1 MSDIEEPND
10 DGKSDDDDSIYSNIN
25 DDDDD
30 DENIDENDMS
40 ENEDDKDSQQ
50 GDNDNDNSELLVKD
64 KDKTKDKTKATDF
77 GSSDDDSD
85 TDDDD
90 DSNNNLYKI
99 ENIQNDIKLFHS
111 EHNLSSFDEIKPFLD
126 VKRNQDGIINDP
138 YHKTTPILTKYERTR
153 IIGLRTI
160 QLSSGL
166 PPFIDHDE
174 RIIDPTIIA
183 NMELEQKKIPFIIKR
198 PLSNTIHEFWPLHE
212 LEII

>member
-1 MSDIEEPND
+1 MSDIEEPNH
-10 DGKSDDDDSIYSNIN
+10 DGKSDDDDSIYSNI

-30 DENIDENDMS
+30 DAENIEDNDMS

-50 GDNDNDNSELLVKD
+50 GDNDNSELLVKD
-64 KDKTKDKTKATDF
+64 KDTDKSKETEF
-77 GSSDDDSD
+77 NSSDDDTD
-85 TDDDD
+85 TDDD

-99 ENIQNDIKLFHS
+99 ENMQNDIKLFHS

-126 VKRNQDGIINDP
+126 VKRNQHGIINDP
-138 YHKTTPILTKYERTR
+138 YHKTTPIMTKYERTR
-153 IIGLRTI
+153 IIGLRSI

-198 PLSNTIHEFWPLHE
+198 PLSNTIYEFWPLHE
-212 LEII
+212 LELI

>member
-1 MSDIEEPND
+1 MSDIEEPTD
-10 DGKSDDDDSIYSNIN
+10 VGKSDDDDSIYSNIN

-30 DENIDENDMS
+30 DENIEENDIS
-40 ENEDDKDSQQ
+40 EHEDDKDSQQ
-50 GDNDNDNSELLVKD
+50 GDNDTDNDNSELLVKD
-64 KDKTKDKTKATDF
+64 KDKTKATDF
-77 GSSDDDSD
+77 DSSDDDPD
-85 TDDDD
+85 TDDD
-90 DSNNNLYKI
+90 SNNLYKI
-99 ENIQNDIKLFHS
+99 ENIQNNIKLFHS

-126 VKRNQDGIINDP
+126 VKRNPDGIINDP

-174 RIIDPTIIA
+174 RIIDPSIIA

>member
-30 DENIDENDMS
+30 ADENIIENDMS
-40 ENEDDKDSQQ
+40 ENENDKDSQQ
-50 GDNDNDNSELLVKD
+50 GEPDNDNSEILVKD
-64 KDKTKDKTKATDF
+64 IDKTESTSVD
-77 GSSDDDSD
+77 SSDDDSD
-85 TDDDD
+85 IDE
-90 DSNNNLYKI
+90 DSKNDLYKI
-99 ENIQNDIKLFHS
+99 ESMQNDIKLFHS
-111 EHNLSSFDEIKPFLD
+111 EHNLSTFDEIKPFLD
-126 VKRNQDGIINDP
+126 VTRNEYGIINDP

-153 IIGLRTI
+153 ILGLRSI

-166 PPFIDHDE
+166 PPFIHHDE
-174 RIIDPTIIA
+174 RIIDPEIIA

-198 PLSNTIHEFWPLHE
+198 PLSNTNYEFWPLQE